1 MELGTRD
8 LQHYLYM
15 GHNMLRFAEFLKES
29 RIDKETRASVA
40 RINAAAS
47 AVKPKKETVKKNG

>member
-1 MELGTRD
+1 
-8 LQHYLYM
+8 M